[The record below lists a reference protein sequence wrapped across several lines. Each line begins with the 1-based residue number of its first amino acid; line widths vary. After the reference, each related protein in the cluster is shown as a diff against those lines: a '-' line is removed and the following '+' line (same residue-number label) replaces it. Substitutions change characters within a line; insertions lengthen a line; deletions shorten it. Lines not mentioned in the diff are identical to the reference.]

1 MEIINGLTFY
11 SSEEVFKRYEK
22 SPAFIKSYNEEA
34 MRLNLVMEI
43 KRVRKE
49 KGMTQLAVA
58 KKAKMPQS
66 VIARIESGQHSISLD
81 TLNRIA
87 HALGKRVQLV

>member
-1 MEIINGLTFY
+1 MEIINGLEFY
-11 SSEEVFKRYEK
+11 TMDEVFKKASK
-22 SPAFIKSYNEEA
+22 SKAFIKSYNEEA
-34 MRLNLVMEI
+34 MRLNLVVEI

-49 KGMTQLAVA
+49 KRMTQLAVA

-66 VIARIESGQHSISLD
+66 VIARIESGQHSISLA

>member
-1 MEIINGLTFY
+1 MEIIKGLKFY
-11 SSEEVFKRYEK
+11 STDEVFKKASK
-22 SPAFIKSYNEEA
+22 SKAFIKAYNEEA
-34 MRLNLVMEI
+34 MRMGLVMEI

-49 KGMTQLAVA
+49 KKMTQAMVA

-66 VIARIESGQHSISLD
+66 VIARIESGQHGISLD
-81 TLNRIA
+81 TLNRIV